1 MDKKV
6 FLGGTVNG
14 SDWRD
19 KIKPKLKI
27 NYFDPVV
34 PNWTEEAYKR
44 ELQEREDCD
53 YCLYVITPKMSGV
66 YAVAEVIDDSNKR
79 PDKTVF
85 CVLNQD
91 DGHTFSDFQKKSLDA
106 VGKLVE
112 RNGGTWLENLDD
124 VANYLND
131 EEKNS

>member
-124 VANYLND
+124 VADYLND